1 MSLDQGK
8 MMIAYDRKR
17 TSTLTLDEQPGA
29 HTGATR
35 QYIPGYSDSNI
46 VYLDTVSGNDS
57 NDGSTELLAK
67 LTYASAATAAG
78 STKKIRVIN
87 NGAALS
93 TNITKP
99 TEMKRGVSG
108 TISSSLTAP
117 VDTWTQAATPSFS
130 TTLIE
135 AVAWA
140 PKLELFVAVGQSGKV
155 ATSPDGDT
163 WTQQAVIFSA
173 AQVLDVTWN
182 DATGKFYCAGNN
194 GAFAYSSDGATWT
207 EQSIS
212 EAGISGG
219 SYNIN
224 CVLTNSDASLII
236 VATNGGTIA
245 SSSDGGSTWIRANTT
260 LSGDSF
266 LGGCWSERLGKFY
279 ITTFSGGVYYSSDG
293 MNWAAAIAP
302 SFSGDPIYWI
312 TDSEQAGRLVAV
324 GGSFSTPKLAYSTD
338 GDTFTQ
344 SGTPAMSGA
353 RANYVEYCIE
363 IGKYIAVGNG
373 GQIAYSSDGDT
384 WALAATPSFSTTSV
398 TDISYAPLL
407 GKLTAVG
414 GSGKIAYSTAFAN
427 TISANV
433 AGFTIQAVKYSGT
446 ITAYNCTMKQP
457 GTTAA
462 ISLNGCRVNYGAEID
477 ADSGAHRATLFKGDT
492 YFTTTPASQN
502 AFSLNS
508 NTFGGKC
515 YILNSSQTGYEQI
528 RDNLFADGI
537 DATWGVTVSGRDNVQ
552 GVSSNA
558 LFGFEVTFNDPKFVD
573 ETDYALQYQTNGYD
587 RNSLA
592 AGRSNIYYN
601 SAGGRRDIGAWSYV
615 ESAVSYYH
623 AKTAYISKPTK
634 ISVTYEETVS
644 EQQGDNGPVSVYTKP
659 SRVKEI
665 LTLVYDVTDSTDRAI
680 FDYIRTL
687 TDKGVKVQLF
697 PEWGMNGST
706 VTVNGNQSAGV
717 EFLTIDAAQ
726 VFNGLFLTI
735 AGERYYVL
743 RASPNNTAATKLIL
757 DRPLESN
764 VSDNDVITTN
774 YPPGAGEYQF
784 SPPPQLTLEYV
795 DPDTLL
801 TFMRGQ
807 TLRFVREWSP

>member
-1 MSLDQGK
+1 

-35 QYIPGYSDSNI
+35 QYIPGYSYSNI
-46 VYLDTVSGNDS
+46 VYLNTASGNDS

-78 STKKIRVIN
+78 STKKIRVVN
-87 NGAALS
+87 DGAALS

-99 TEMKRGVSG
+99 TEMKRGISASISADYATAWNTWTSAG
-108 TISSSLTAP
+108 TPSFGADNVNDVIYSRVAARFIAVGNTGKLAYSTNGN
-117 VDTWTQAATPSFS
+117 VWTQAATPSFGGS
-130 TTLIE
+130 NVQ
-135 AVAWA
+135 AVS
-140 PKLELFVAVGQSGKV
+140 ENTSIIVAVGNSGKI
-155 ATSPDGDT
+155 ATSIDGDT
-163 WTQQAVIFSA
+163 WTQRTSPTTATLTWVSFNSALGLFAACGSDSVIVLSA
-173 AQVLDVTWN
+173 DGITWRV
-182 DATGKFYCAGNN
+182 A
-194 GAFAYSSDGATWT
+194 
-207 EQSIS
+207 
-212 EAGISGG
+212 
-219 SYNIN
+219 
-224 CVLTNSDASLII
+224 ASLPNAGA
-236 VATNGGTIA
+236 V
-245 SSSDGGSTWIRANTT
+245 GSTVWSIESNPEGRFIAVA
-260 LSGDSF
+260 DS
-266 LGGCWSERLGKFY
+266 SKIFY
-279 ITTFSGGVYYSSDG
+279 SDDG
-293 MNWAAAIAP
+293 ENWFP
-302 SFSGDPIYWI
+302 VGETP
-312 TDSEQAGRLVAV
+312 
-324 GGSFSTPKLAYSTD
+324 GGSFSSVTYNTLRKEFLAA
-338 GDTFTQ
+338 
-344 SGTPAMSGA
+344 SGGSATWY
-353 RANYVEYCIE
+353 R
-363 IGKYIAVGNG
+363 
-373 GQIAYSSDGDT
+373 SSDGLT
-384 WALAATPSFSTTSV
+384 WEDFAPGFGVSQCRYVKDLGIYVGLGSGVYKISWSSTGDSWTSAATPVIIASRSFAVSPSLLGVVVGDSAGIVYKQV
-398 TDISYAPLL
+398 TMPDISAD
-407 GKLTAVG
+407 
-414 GSGKIAYSTAFAN
+414 I
-427 TISANV
+427 
-433 AGFTIQAVKYSGT
+433 AGFSISGAT
-446 ITAYNCTMKQP
+446 YTGTRTLYNCTLGCP
-457 GTTAA
+457 TTTAPVN
-462 ISLNGCRVNYGAEID
+462 LNACRVREAGASFSNNTQ
-477 ADSGAHRATLFKGDT
+477 AHSGTLFEGDT

-502 AFSLNS
+502 VFSLNS

-573 ETDYALQYQTNGYD
+573 ETDYTLQYQTNGYD

-601 SAGGRRDIGAWSYV
+601 SAGGRRDIGAWSYI
-615 ESAVSYYH
+615 ESAVTYYH

-665 LTLVYDVTDSTDRAI
+665 LTLVYDVTEAADRAI

-706 VTVNGNQSAGV
+706 VVVNGNQSAGV
-717 EFLTIDAAQ
+717 EFLTVDAVQ

-757 DRPLESN
+757 DRPLGVS
-764 VSDNDVITTN
+764 VSDNDVIATN